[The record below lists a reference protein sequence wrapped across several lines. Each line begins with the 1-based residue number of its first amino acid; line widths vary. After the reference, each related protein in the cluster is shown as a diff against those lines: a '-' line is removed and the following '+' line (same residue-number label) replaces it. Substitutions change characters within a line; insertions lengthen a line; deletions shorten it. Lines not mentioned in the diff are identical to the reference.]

1 MEKLVCYYGYNKNF
15 TGEIKMTEYEDAEF
29 WNYIVVDKKTGNMI
43 GVRDDMPE
51 SARADYEGFL
61 EEQRYAKEHGMK
73 I

>member
-1 MEKLVCYYGYNKNF
+1 
-15 TGEIKMTEYEDAEF
+15 MTEYEDAEF
-29 WNYIVVDKKTGNMI
+29 WKYIVTDKETGNMI

-51 SARADYEGFL
+51 STRADYEAFL

>member
-1 MEKLVCYYGYNKNF
+1 
-15 TGEIKMTEYEDAEF
+15 MTEYEDAEF